1 MKPIVRA
8 ASTGCDTLAH
18 FMWCVTIADKG
29 VDYFLLLGDLTY
41 KIQEWA

>member
-1 MKPIVRA
+1 
-8 ASTGCDTLAH
+8 
-18 FMWCVTIADKG
+18 TIADKG